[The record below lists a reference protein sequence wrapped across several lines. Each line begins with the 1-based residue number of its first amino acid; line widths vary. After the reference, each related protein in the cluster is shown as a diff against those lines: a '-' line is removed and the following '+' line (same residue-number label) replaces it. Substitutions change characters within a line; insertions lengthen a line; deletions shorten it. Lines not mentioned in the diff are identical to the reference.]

1 MSIERI
7 NFTRRWIDNLQ
18 PQEQDSPS
26 REKEYS
32 DSQVVG
38 LKLQINKS
46 GRRFFYLRYNIN
58 GRKRGIRLGEFGPL
72 SLPDARSLANN
83 IKGQIANGIDP
94 KQERER
100 KREIPTMAQYAESEY
115 LPYARSTKRS
125 ANNDESKLKHHILPT
140 FKNYLIT
147 EMNTRDIQQYHNRI
161 KSSHCPATANRH
173 LALLHRMF
181 NLAIQWG
188 WLDTNPA
195 TGIRKFQ
202 ENNQRHRYLNQ
213 VELSAFLKAIQWEIN
228 AIAAAAMAFLLFT
241 GARKQEALDA
251 KWDHIDLDKGIW
263 FIPMCK
269 SGKSR
274 HVILNSVAIGLLQ
287 QQSKL
292 PDNPYI
298 FPGKIHGKPLSNPQ
312 KAFKRILKVAGITDL
327 RIHDLR
333 HTHAS
338 IAINGGATLYE
349 VQHLLGHS
357 HAKTTMRYAHLS
369 DESLR
374 KVSNSI
380 SDSLTCLTD

>member
-1 MSIERI
+1 
-7 NFTRRWIDNLQ
+7 
-18 PQEQDSPS
+18 
-26 REKEYS
+26 
-32 DSQVVG
+32 
-38 LKLQINKS
+38 
-46 GRRFFYLRYNIN
+46 
-58 GRKRGIRLGEFGPL
+58 
-72 SLPDARSLANN
+72 
-83 IKGQIANGIDP
+83 
-94 KQERER
+94 
-100 KREIPTMAQYAESEY
+100 
-115 LPYARSTKRS
+115 
-125 ANNDESKLKHHILPT
+125 
-140 FKNYLIT
+140 
-147 EMNTRDIQQYHNRI
+147 
-161 KSSHCPATANRH
+161 
-173 LALLHRMF
+173 
-181 NLAIQWG
+181 
-188 WLDTNPA
+188 
-195 TGIRKFQ
+195 
-202 ENNQRHRYLNQ
+202 
-213 VELSAFLKAIQWEIN
+213 
-228 AIAAAAMAFLLFT
+228 
-241 GARKQEALDA
+241 
-251 KWDHIDLDKGIW
+251 
-263 FIPMCK
+263 MCK